1 MRFFEAIG
9 RTVIRIL
16 EEFGHVFQMLGRV
29 AGWTFRPPYD
39 VPEFFRQMVR
49 VGVDSVPVVFL
60 TTLFTGM
67 VMALQTVNGFARFHA
82 ESLVGSVVALSLT
95 LELWLAI
102 QDSSRSLARG
112 LLLPGMGVQR
122 LTTREPR
129 LDETRVGWDDVTGFE
144 VHGVAQLGHGPV
156 ASSTHNHVRTRGTSR
171 RTASHCSANAP
182 WKTTAVT
189 SALSHR

>member
-1 MRFFEAIG
+1 MKFFEAIG

-16 EEFGHVFQMLGRV
+16 EEFGHVFQMMGRV

-82 ESLVGSVVALSLT
+82 ESLV
-95 LELWLAI
+95 
-102 QDSSRSLARG
+102 
-112 LLLPGMGVQR
+112 
-122 LTTREPR
+122 
-129 LDETRVGWDDVTGFE
+129 
-144 VHGVAQLGHGPV
+144 
-156 ASSTHNHVRTRGTSR
+156 
-171 RTASHCSANAP
+171 
-182 WKTTAVT
+182 
-189 SALSHR
+189 